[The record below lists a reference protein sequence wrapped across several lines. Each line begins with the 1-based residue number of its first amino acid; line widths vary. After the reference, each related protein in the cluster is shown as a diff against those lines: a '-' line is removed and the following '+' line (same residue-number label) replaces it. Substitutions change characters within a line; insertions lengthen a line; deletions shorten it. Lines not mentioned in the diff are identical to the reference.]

1 MPTDTKTKIYSQAI
15 GRRKRS
21 IAQVRLIA
29 GKGEVIINGKKPEL
43 YFGAH
48 QDLNRILKPLQ
59 LLSLEKYDVS
69 AKISGGG
76 TTGQLDALVLAI
88 ARAVAGL
95 KKDNKIAMRNAEL
108 LTRDSRK
115 KQRRMVGMGGKSRR
129 KKQSPKR

>member
-1 MPTDTKTKIYSQAI
+1 MPTDLKPKIYAQTL

-29 GKGEVIINGKKPEL
+29 GKGNVIVNGKKPQD

-48 QDLNRILKPLQ
+48 QDLSRILNPLK
-59 LLSLEKYDVS
+59 LLSLEKYDIS

-76 TTGQLDALVLAI
+76 VAGQLDALVLGI
-88 ARAVAGL
+88 ARAVASL
-95 KKDNKIAMRNAEL
+95 KKDFHTAMRDADL

-115 KQRRMVGMGGKSRR
+115 KQRRMIGMGGKSRR